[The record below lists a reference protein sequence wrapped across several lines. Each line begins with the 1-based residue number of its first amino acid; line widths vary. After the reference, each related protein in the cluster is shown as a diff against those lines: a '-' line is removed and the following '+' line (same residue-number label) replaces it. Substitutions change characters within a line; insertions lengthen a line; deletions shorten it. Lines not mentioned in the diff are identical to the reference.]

1 MLTENTMFRIS
12 CTGYYFTQRNISP
25 FTYIIIR
32 VIGTHL
38 VHIVIKQSDFLEQH
52 GEMFNLLRDL
62 CPPLRGHLD
71 TAVDAIR

>member
-1 MLTENTMFRIS
+1 M
-12 CTGYYFTQRNISP
+12 YYFILRNLPP
-25 FTYIIIR
+25 FTYIIFR

-62 CPPLRGHLD
+62 CPPVCGHLNVTVD
-71 TAVDAIR
+71 TIR